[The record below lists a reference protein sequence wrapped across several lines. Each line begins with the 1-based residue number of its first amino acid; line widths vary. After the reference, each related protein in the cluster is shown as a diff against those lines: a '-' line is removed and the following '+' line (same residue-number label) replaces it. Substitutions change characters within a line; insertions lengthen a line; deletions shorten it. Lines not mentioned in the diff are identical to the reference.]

1 MILTGSAIEDAVTKS
16 EIHIDPFD
24 ASLTNPNSYNYR
36 LGPTLRVTTDD
47 VADPFSAASF
57 TEFEI
62 PESGCILVP
71 GRVYLGTTVEK
82 IGSSVY
88 VTSLIGR
95 SSLGRVGLFLQVS
108 ADLGQLGAVH
118 RWTLE
123 IVATQPIR
131 VYPGMVVGQVSFW
144 KPYGD
149 TTPYRG
155 YYGHRSDAAPCNPAA
170 MTASLTAQGGEVR

>member
-1 MILTGSAIEDAVTKS
+1 MILTGSAIEDAVAKN

-24 ASLTNPNSYNYR
+24 STLTNPNSYNYR
-36 LGPTLRVTTDD
+36 LGPTLRVTTDK
-47 VADPFSAASF
+47 VADPFEMALF
-57 TEFEI
+57 TEFAI
-62 PESGCILVP
+62 PESGCVLVP
-71 GRVYLGTTVEK
+71 GRVYLGTTVEE

-95 SSLGRVGLFLQVS
+95 SSLGRLGMFLQVS

-131 VYPGMVVGQVSFW
+131 VYAGMIVGQVSFW

-149 TTPYRG
+149 KVPYHG
-155 YYGHRSDAAPCNPAA
+155 YYGRRSDAAPCNPAA
-170 MTASLTAQGGEVR
+170 MAASLVTHGGKVG